1 VKPAPFE
8 YHAPTSLDDAH
19 SLLREYGD
27 DAKVLAGGQSLVP
40 MLALRL
46 TRFDHLVDI
55 TGVEDAA
62 GVRDDGDTVRVGT
75 CTRQRTLERDASLA
89 DRVPLLAAAV
99 PHIGHFQIRNRGTV
113 GGSLAHADPA
123 SELPAVAVALDA
135 TFETTDR
142 TIAARD
148 FFVGTW
154 TTDLADDEIL
164 VAVHF
169 PRAAP
174 SVRVAVREVARRRG
188 DFALAGAVV
197 QSDPEASTASIGL
210 FGLGPIPLRPTEA
223 EAALAEG
230 APLDEVVS
238 LAMQITDPTDDIHAT
253 AAQRRRIG
261 GAVLGRAL
269 ADLTNGA
276 PA

>member
-1 VKPAPFE
+1 MKPAPFE
-8 YHAPTSLDDAH
+8 YHAPSNLDDARA
-19 SLLREYGD
+19 LLREFGD

-55 TGVEDAA
+55 TDVDGAA
-62 GVRDDGDTVRVGT
+62 GVRDDGDNVRIGT
-75 CTRQRTLERDASLA
+75 CTRQRALERDASLR

-135 TFETTDR
+135 TFETSDR

-148 FFVGTW
+148 FFHGTW
-154 TTDLADDEIL
+154 TTALADDEIL
-164 VAVHF
+164 VAVRF
-169 PRAAP
+169 PRASRSA
-174 SVRVAVREVARRRG
+174 RVAVREVARRRG
-188 DFALAGAVV
+188 DFALAGAAI
-197 QSDPEASTASIGL
+197 QFDPDASTVAIGL
-210 FGLGPIPLRPTEA
+210 FGLGPTPLRPTEA
-223 EAALAEG
+223 EAAFAQG
-230 APLDEVVS
+230 STLDEVVA
-238 LAMQITDPTDDIHAT
+238 LAMQITDPTDDIHAS

-261 GAVLGRAL
+261 SAVLARAL

-276 PA
+276 AA